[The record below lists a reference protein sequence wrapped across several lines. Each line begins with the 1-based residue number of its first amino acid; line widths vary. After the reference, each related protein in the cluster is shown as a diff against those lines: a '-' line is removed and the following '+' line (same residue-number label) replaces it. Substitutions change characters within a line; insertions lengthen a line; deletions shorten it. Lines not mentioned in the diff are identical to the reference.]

1 MLDVS
6 TLQRYIKKINLQEK
20 EGYFL
25 QIPLK
30 TPTFGGIFFIFLI
43 QAPTFCVFFVL
54 LSFIINRTS
63 KR

>member
-30 TPTFGGIFFIFLI
+30 IPTFRGISFIFLI
-43 QAPTFCVFFVL
+43 QVPSLNVFFVL
-54 LSFIINRTS
+54 LALLTKLNT